1 MDNNE
6 IADEKT
12 SFFTKHLFGTMIVCS
27 IFIAIVIV
35 FVSMWLYYKSGAYQL
50 DLSSPNYVDVRSKID
65 NTDDSVEY
73 SNTGNMDSNAIKD
86 FNNLFSQKV
95 QKVKSVDVFG
105 GDPLNPESLGMTDSN
120 TAFSD

>member
-1 MDNNE
+1 
-6 IADEKT
+6 
-12 SFFTKHLFGTMIVCS
+12 
-27 IFIAIVIV
+27 
-35 FVSMWLYYKSGAYQL
+35 
-50 DLSSPNYVDVRSKID
+50 
-65 NTDDSVEY
+65 
-73 SNTGNMDSNAIKD
+73 MDSNAIKD

>member
-12 SFFTKHLFGTMIVCS
+12 PFFTKHLFGTMIVGS

-65 NTDDSVEY
+65 NTDDSIEY
-73 SNTGNMDSNAIKD
+73 SNTGKMDSNAIKD
-86 FNNLFSQKV
+86 FSNLFSQKV

-120 TAFSD
+120 TVVSD